1 MVRQLLLLYLMV
13 LLGGILGYAQG
24 TKILHCTNN
33 IPVSC
38 SGANSSVG
46 GLVGA
51 CDQISGAYID
61 ACINTASVS
70 GTGATSNVGG
80 LLGYCS
86 YNVNIT
92 SSTTDVNLIRGCI
105 NSGNVSCVTG
115 YAGGLIGYVSNS
127 GSNSVTNDSTEPY
140 ETTKGNSIISGS
152 YSISGT
158 VTSSS
163 TAKLGRYCGYSKNN

>member
-1 MVRQLLLLYLMV
+1 LGSITNCAANGTSITSSIPNGSV
-13 LLGGILGYAQG
+13 GGILGYAQG

-92 SSTTDVNLIRGCI
+92 
-105 NSGNVSCVTG
+105 
-115 YAGGLIGYVSNS
+115 
-127 GSNSVTNDSTEPY
+127 
-140 ETTKGNSIISGS
+140 
-152 YSISGT
+152 
-158 VTSSS
+158 
-163 TAKLGRYCGYSKNN
+163 